1 MGDVDTAFFFAVW
14 ALGFGLSLATYRSF
28 ARHHGWPM
36 GTWHA
41 QRRGLPLLVGAACM
55 SVAILFAAARIYGG
69 YTTSGWAIPLFGVAW
84 AIFWTGFLR
93 VGAQSALL
101 LGPTAAVVLLVM
113 WLSQLPDL

>member
-36 GTWHA
+36 GVWQAH
-41 QRRGLPLLVGAACM
+41 RGPLPVLIGVVCMLVAG
-55 SVAILFAAARIYGG
+55 LFALARIYGG
-69 YTTSGWAIPLFGVAW
+69 HVTSGWAIPLFGVGW
-84 AIFWTGFLR
+84 GIFWTGFFR

-101 LGPTAAVVLLVM
+101 LGPAAAAILLVM
-113 WLSQLPDL
+113 WLSHF